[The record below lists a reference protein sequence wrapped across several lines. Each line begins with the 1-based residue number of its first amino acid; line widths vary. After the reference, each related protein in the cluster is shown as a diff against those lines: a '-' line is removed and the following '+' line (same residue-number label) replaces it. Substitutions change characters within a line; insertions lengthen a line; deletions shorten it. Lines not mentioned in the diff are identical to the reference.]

1 MNLINSLKN
10 NNLSNSFRNK
20 RNFNNYF
27 FSVRNSPEQREF
39 INNLSL
45 TLKICFSL
53 MAFVSLIKIG
63 HNAKVR
69 ITRLEEIK
77 ESYIYES
84 SKYINL
90 SRNFDR
96 LLSVTA
102 EQRFMKDQD
111 QIISR
116 DIMRVIWR

>member
-96 LLSVTA
+96 LLSVTG